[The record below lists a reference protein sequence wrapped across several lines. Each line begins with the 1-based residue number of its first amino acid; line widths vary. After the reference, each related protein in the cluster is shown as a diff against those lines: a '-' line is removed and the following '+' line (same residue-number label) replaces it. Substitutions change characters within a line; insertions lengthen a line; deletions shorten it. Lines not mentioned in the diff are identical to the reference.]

1 MPLFAN
7 LARVAEARAK
17 RVGRHLGVRA
27 ALIAGCALAA
37 TVTGLFV
44 LAAIT
49 VALAQRYGWIDAF
62 AIMAGLGLLV
72 LAFLLLALAREARRH
87 RLRQLARQGL
97 DRQLYQAALLSAV
110 PRRMPSRPVAG
121 LLLVTAGVL
130 LVLLRGKGPRHDD

>member
-1 MPLFAN
+1 VPVFAN

-37 TVTGLFV
+37 TIAGFFV
-44 LAAIT
+44 LAALT
-49 VALAQRYGWIDAF
+49 VALAGRYGWVDAF

-72 LAFLLLALAREARRH
+72 LALLLLALAREARRH
-87 RLRQLARQGL
+87 RLRAAARQGL
-97 DRQLYQAALLSAV
+97 DRQLYQAALLSAM

-121 LLLVTAGVL
+121 LLLVAAGAL
-130 LVLLRGKGPRHDD
+130 LVLMRGRGSGDAD